1 MGAAAASAASVASLG
16 MTVAGD
22 IMGGSAKQAANDYQA
37 ARLEQ
42 AAQFG
47 KTQAAL
53 TDATMRENL
62 NNTIGTINAV
72 RAAAGVDPSSPTT
85 SAMVEM
91 NSERSN
97 RQRLAAV
104 GSINSQ
110 VAEQEASAKYLRE
123 AGDFAVTQSY
133 VKAGTDVFSA
143 VAKSPFGFG

>member
-16 MTVAGD
+16 LTVAGD
-22 IMGGSAKQAANDYQA
+22 IMGGSAKKSANDFQA

-42 AAQFG
+42 AAEFG

-62 NNTIGTINAV
+62 NNTLGTIQAV

-85 SAMVEM
+85 SAMMNM
-91 NSERSN
+91 NSQRAE
-97 RQRLAAV
+97 RQRMAAV
-104 GSINSQ
+104 GSINAQ
-110 VAEQEASAKYLRE
+110 TAEQEASARYLRE

-133 VKAGTDVFSA
+133 VKAGMDVASA